1 MVFQTLPYTNKPNA
15 TNPMWGKGFHFHDKS
30 KVQKTSPKDRKS
42 EQSENGKRMGMGK
55 EEMEK
60 PEQDTWR
67 EGQNNGKGKR
77 KKKILKNNTCHVS
90 WNLGRQ
96 KEKKRSVGIIGNIIW

>member
-1 MVFQTLPYTNKPNA
+1 MQ
-15 TNPMWGKGFHFHDKS
+15 DKS

-77 KKKILKNNTCHVS
+77 KS
-90 WNLGRQ
+90 Q
-96 KEKKRSVGIIGNIIW
+96 